1 MKTNFLAL
9 SVVAFVACTTP
20 SSASSPV
27 PLKGKPT
34 APVAVTAEL
43 SPKSAHVVVKF
54 ESDAKDVE
62 IAASGV
68 DGLVVDGK
76 SPVLEKGVF
85 ARGDTHVFDVAFVP
99 GAGRSQLVVSVSG
112 SFNGASRARVASFT
126 VGTGPLPQ
134 TPGTVMTTD
143 DGERVK
149 VMPASTP

>member
-1 MKTNFLAL
+1 MKTNLLAL
-9 SVVAFVACTTP
+9 SVFAFVACTTP
-20 SSASSPV
+20 TSASSPV
-27 PLKGKPT
+27 PVKGKPT

-54 ESDAKDVE
+54 ESDATEVQ
-62 IAASGV
+62 ISASGV
-68 DGLVVDGK
+68 DGLVVDAK
-76 SPVLEKGVF
+76 EPVLQQGKF
-85 ARGDTHVFDVAFVP
+85 ARGETHGFDVTFVP

-126 VGTGPLPQ
+126 VGTGPLPES
-134 TPGTVMTTD
+134 PGTVMTTD